1 MALFRTWLVV
11 QAAWALQPK
20 ELEDWF
26 ASSNGLA
33 MSREEAAH
41 TASTSWNALAQ
52 CGVEVST
59 LQKLK
64 DTLQD
69 RNSLD
74 LSLPEIKSQLLL
86 LAEQHVNP
94 DKLRQLYYALSG
106 SYTLSGG
113 LGLAKD
119 AAQTMTRLLALKR
132 AEPDQLKALY
142 QVMYGYSGLGFDR
155 ALAQTQSI
163 QLAQAG
169 ADAAQFKET
178 YLATVQKGKQEA
190 LIEASKTAVAKDLEG
205 AVRRYALD
213 GSLYSAAEFQRYYG
227 EGWLSAWLDSPM
239 EKRISTDRRAY
250 TANQFFRHFKSIA
263 VFKNQP
269 TATQQRLAEDGKV
282 YDVAEFHSYF
292 RDQWHDKWSVAP
304 ELACKECAPYG
315 QKALIV

>member
-1 MALFRTWLVV
+1 
-11 QAAWALQPK
+11 
-20 ELEDWF
+20 
-26 ASSNGLA
+26 
-33 MSREEAAH
+33 
-41 TASTSWNALAQ
+41 
-52 CGVEVST
+52 
-59 LQKLK
+59 
-64 DTLQD
+64 
-69 RNSLD
+69 
-74 LSLPEIKSQLLL
+74 
-86 LAEQHVNP
+86 
-94 DKLRQLYYALSG
+94 
-106 SYTLSGG
+106 
-113 LGLAKD
+113 
-119 AAQTMTRLLALKR
+119 
-132 AEPDQLKALY
+132 
-142 QVMYGYSGLGFDR
+142 MYGYSGLGFDR

-169 ADAAQFKET
+169 ADAAQFKDEEAPRNLDASPIARWLSEGTIQET